1 MTVQHHSPRA
11 SRTRGTSHPATVPD
25 PGAVDARLAGLLESK
40 PADDPIPL
48 SAWWFVA
55 TTLQSAVVVRRV
67 MEGVEPAP
75 ARGIGHEVTRAQAAA
90 RAALEELD
98 ERAVEPH
105 TSSDRPFLRMEP
117 LSVLRFTIHQLAVM
131 AVRSRATPVPQ
142 LARALVAHVRC
153 CHAAKRHGAMRR
165 TVRDNPLGLSQSA
178 PSADAEAPPPSR
190 IAQAWSVPRPMQ
202 RSRRSDTDPG
212 PSRPDVPR
220 TGCGARRRSGIASSV
235 GTAGASF
242 LKSSDR

>member
-11 SRTRGTSHPATVPD
+11 SRTRRTSHPATVPD

-105 TSSDRPFLRMEP
+105 TSSDRPFLRMATAGTRVGRAREV
-117 LSVLRFTIHQLAVM
+117 LS
-131 AVRSRATPVPQ
+131 
-142 LARALVAHVRC
+142 RC
-153 CHAAKRHGAMRR
+153 
-165 TVRDNPLGLSQSA
+165 
-178 PSADAEAPPPSR
+178 EAP
-190 IAQAWSVPRPMQ
+190 WSHEAHRE
-202 RSRRSDTDPG
+202 G
-212 PSRPDVPR
+212 
-220 TGCGARRRSGIASSV
+220 
-235 GTAGASF
+235 
-242 LKSSDR
+242 